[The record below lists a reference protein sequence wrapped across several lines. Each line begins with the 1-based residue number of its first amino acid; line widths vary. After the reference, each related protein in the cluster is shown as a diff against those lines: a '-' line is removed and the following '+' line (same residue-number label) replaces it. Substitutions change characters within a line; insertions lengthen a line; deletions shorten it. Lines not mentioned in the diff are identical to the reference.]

1 MRGGHSP
8 FRPRPRRSW
17 RAPGELLNFALIF
30 VCIVFLVLSR
40 IGHTALTEVS
50 DSFLDLTAP
59 ALQATSAPVI
69 MARPGVAR
77 VKSYVGSFSE
87 IDRLKEENAEL
98 KQWEWR
104 AKLAERKVVQ
114 LRALLNAADEPALH
128 FATGN
133 VIADGR
139 GPFLQSAL
147 INLGRDQGV
156 RIGYAVIN
164 GDGLIGR
171 TVDAGDSFARI
182 LLVNDRSSRVP
193 VLAGQA
199 GVRGIA
205 SGDNS
210 AELTLD
216 FIPDGAVLHE
226 GDEVYTSG
234 SDGVLPRGLRVGMVT
249 GSPGAYRV
257 RTHADLGALDA
268 VSVLFFDTPELVR
281 TDPPAVPLDRALS
294 ASPAE
299 PKVPDT
305 VPTASAEQPS
315 VTGAIKQAETSP
327 PTPAASVAQTQQ

>member
-1 MRGGHSP
+1 
-8 FRPRPRRSW
+8 
-17 RAPGELLNFALIF
+17 LNFALIF
-30 VCIVFLVLSR
+30 VCLVFLVLSR
-40 IGHTALTEVS
+40 IGHSLTDVS
-50 DSFLDLTAP
+50 DSFLDLSAP
-59 ALQATSAPVI
+59 VLQATSAPVV
-69 MARPGVAR
+69 MARHGVAR
-77 VKSYVGSFSE
+77 VKSYVGSFNE
-87 IDRLKEENAEL
+87 IDRLREENAKL

-147 INLGRDQGV
+147 INLGRDHGI

-164 GDGLIGR
+164 GEGLIGR
-171 TVDAGDSFARI
+171 TVDAGDQFARV
-182 LLVNDRSSRVP
+182 LLINDRSSRVP
-193 VLAGQA
+193 VLAGKA

-226 GDEVYTSG
+226 GDDVYTSG
-234 SDGVLPRGLRVGMVT
+234 SDGVLPRGLRVGLVT
-249 GSPGAYRV
+249 GSPGAYKV
-257 RTHADLGALDA
+257 RPHADLGALDT

-281 TDPPAVPLDRALS
+281 TDPPAVPPDRALS

-299 PKVPDT
+299 PKGPDT
-305 VPTASAEQPS
+305 IPTASTDQPKE
-315 VTGAIKQAETSP
+315 TGSIKQADTSAAG
-327 PTPAASVAQTQQ
+327 PAANVVQTQQ

>member
-17 RAPGELLNFALIF
+17 RAPGEFLNFTLIF
-30 VCIVFLVLSR
+30 VCIVLLVLSR
-40 IGHTALTEVS
+40 IGHGALTAMS
-50 DSFLDLTAP
+50 DHFLDWAAP
-59 ALQATSAPVI
+59 MLQATSAPVI
-69 MARPGVAR
+69 MARHGAAR
-77 VKSYVGSFSE
+77 VKSYVGTFSE
-87 IDRLKEENAEL
+87 IDRLREENAKL

-128 FATGN
+128 YATGN

-147 INLGRDQGV
+147 INLGRDHGV

-164 GDGLIGR
+164 GDGLVGR

-182 LLVNDRSSRVP
+182 LLINDRNSRVP

-226 GDEVYTSG
+226 GDEVFTSG
-234 SDGVLPRGLRVGMVT
+234 SDGVLPRGLRVGLVR
-249 GSPGAYRV
+249 GSPGAYKV
-257 RTHADLGALDA
+257 RPHADLAALDA

-281 TDPPAVPLDRALS
+281 TDPPAVAADRALS
-294 ASPAE
+294 ASPADI
-299 PKVPDT
+299 KAADT
-305 VPTASAEQPS
+305 VPTASVDETPMS
-315 VTGAIKQAETSP
+315 GAIKQAET
-327 PTPAASVAQTQQ
+327 PAAAPSASVAQTQQ

>member
-8 FRPRPRRSW
+8 FKPRPRRSW
-17 RAPGELLNFALIF
+17 RAPGELLNFTLIF
-30 VCIVFLVLSR
+30 VCIVLLVLSR
-40 IGHTALTEVS
+40 IGHSALNQAR

-59 ALQATSAPVI
+59 VLQATSTPVI
-69 MARPGVAR
+69 LARHGVAR
-77 VKSYVGSFSE
+77 VKSYVGAFSE
-87 IDRLKEENAEL
+87 IDRLRQENAKL

-164 GDGLIGR
+164 GEGLIGR
-171 TVDAGDSFARI
+171 TVDAGDSFARV
-182 LLVNDRSSRVP
+182 LLINDRNSRVP

-199 GVRGIA
+199 AVRGIA
-205 SGDNS
+205 SGDNG

-216 FIPDGAVLHE
+216 FLPDGAVLHE
-226 GDEVYTSG
+226 GDDVFTSG
-234 SDGVLPRGLRVGMVT
+234 SDGVLPRGLRVGVVT
-249 GSPGAYRV
+249 GSPGAYKV
-257 RTHADLGALDA
+257 RPHADLGALDA
-268 VSVLFFDTPELVR
+268 VSVLFFDTPELLR
-281 TDPPAVPLDRALS
+281 TDPPVVAVDRALS
-294 ASPAE
+294 ASPADTE
-299 PKVPDT
+299 IPET
-305 VPTASAEQPS
+305 VPTASVDDPKM
-315 VTGAIKQAETSP
+315 TGTIKQAGAS
-327 PTPAASVAQTQQ
+327 AAAPVAQTQQ

>member
-1 MRGGHSP
+1 
-8 FRPRPRRSW
+8 
-17 RAPGELLNFALIF
+17 LNFTLIF
-30 VCIVFLVLSR
+30 ACIVLLVLSR
-40 IGHTALTEVS
+40 IGHSALDQAR

-59 ALQATSAPVI
+59 VLAATSAPVI
-69 MARPGVAR
+69 MARHGAAR

-87 IDRLKEENAEL
+87 IDRLKEENAKL

-104 AKLAERKVVQ
+104 ARLAERKVVQ

-164 GDGLIGR
+164 GDGLVGR

-182 LLVNDRSSRVP
+182 LLITDRNSRVP
-193 VLAGQA
+193 VLAGQG
-199 GVRGIA
+199 GVRAIA
-205 SGDNS
+205 SGNNG

-216 FIPDGAVLHE
+216 FLPDGAVLHE
-226 GDEVYTSG
+226 GDEVFTSG
-234 SDGVLPRGLRVGMVT
+234 SDGILPRGLRVGVVT
-249 GSPGAYRV
+249 GSPGAYKV
-257 RTHADLGALDA
+257 RPHAALGALDA

-294 ASPAE
+294 ASPGDT
-299 PKVPDT
+299 KLPDT
-305 VPTASAEQPS
+305 VPTASVEEPEMS
-315 VTGAIKQAETSP
+315 GAIRQAGTS
-327 PTPAASVAQTQQ
+327 AAAPVAQTQQ